1 MPASQYDSNA
11 FINAI
16 PCRLTRRAMFH
27 TLGLIMGPDAEDYPL
42 YIDTPFTSGITVAA
56 DGTTGIDITSAFTG
70 TTGFLLAG
78 TATNGISITGAC
90 TTAFDVTGAFTTGIS
105 IAAGG
110 TTGIEISSAFTGV
123 TGMVIAGTASGDGI
137 LISGACADGIHISG
151 TNTASGLHISGDQA
165 QSILIDV
172 DAAVTDAI
180 YIGVDDGITAT
191 AGLNIDRTGTTGV
204 CTTAIR
210 IDTDG
215 TTAIDITSG
224 FTGTTGIVMAGT
236 ATDDAISVTGACTD
250 GVDLSGAMTNY
261 FNVNNVGST
270 SAIGLHC
277 IDAFLGKAIETGTYQ
292 STASGGI
299 TLTST
304 NNRPV
309 SFLFDDAGV
318 EMGVGSDV
326 RATVSRV
333 LLTVDHTTASTINA
347 LRGQLKAND
356 LVDMSSATGVRC
368 ATMGYLELAGTG
380 ARTVAGYTAAIRA
393 SIEEGASGT
402 TTVSGSSFFSGV
414 ESNLASGR
422 TYTLTGEMAAFAT
435 TATST
440 ADWDIGLLV
449 SANSCTTGVEVQ
461 ACTTGMLISGATTTP
476 VSVTGAFTTG
486 VSIAA
491 DGTTGIDIT
500 SAFTGVTG
508 INIAGTASGDG
519 ILVSGACADGI
530 QVSGTNTATALH
542 VSGTQVIGLQFEG
555 TYSDSAITIGTSGSP
570 ISLAAQPDHAI
581 DIYTTSPSTD
591 AGNSVRPIHMTSTM
605 AGIGGVGG
613 RAEFEMTSNVALGG
627 WANALKGYFNMG
639 DSCTVTGLGSAVLAE
654 LKLPG
659 ASLGGV
665 GSYAVM
671 EMELVTQA
679 NGLTGAAPVAFQ
691 WMQVSGDG
699 TATAD
704 FEDNGYLMVI
714 KGLTEGTGN
723 IFSAGADVAA
733 AATLKILVGT
743 TPYYILLGAGES
755 T

>member
-1 MPASQYDSNA
+1 MARDSDQYFNAVPDKDTQRAFRYVLSQITGSDVEGYPFWIDEA
-11 FINAI
+11 FTTAI
-16 PCRLTRRAMFH
+16 T
-27 TLGLIMGPDAEDYPL
+27 I
-42 YIDTPFTSGITVAA
+42 AA
-56 DGTTGIDITSAFTG
+56 DGTTGINITSAFTG
-70 TTGFLLAG
+70 TTGFLFAG

-105 IAAGG
+105 IAANG
-110 TTGIEISSAFTGV
+110 TTGVEISSAFTG
-123 TGMVIAGTASGDGI
+123 
-137 LISGACADGIHISG
+137 
-151 TNTASGLHISGDQA
+151 
-165 QSILIDV
+165 
-172 DAAVTDAI
+172 
-180 YIGVDDGITAT
+180 
-191 AGLNIDRTGTTGV
+191 TTG
-204 CTTAIR
+204 
-210 IDTDG
+210 
-215 TTAIDITSG
+215 
-224 FTGTTGIVMAGT
+224 FLLAGT
-236 ATDDAISVTGACTD
+236 ATDAISVTGACTD

-261 FNVNNVGST
+261 FNVNNVATTG
-270 SAIGLHC
+270 GVGVHF

-304 NNRPV
+304 NTRPV

-318 EMGVGSDV
+318 EMGAGSDV

-333 LLTVDHTTASTINA
+333 LLTVDHTNASTINA

-414 ESNLASGR
+414 ESNLSSGR
-422 TYTLTGEMAAFAT
+422 SYTLTGEMAAFAT

-449 SANSCTTGVEVQ
+449 SANSCTNGIEVQ
-461 ACTTGMLISGATTTP
+461 ACTTGINITGATTTGVTVSGTASGDGILVSGACADGIHISGTNTASGLHVSGDQV
-476 VSVTGAFTTG
+476 VSVLIDVDAAVTAAAQVKVDDGITADYGLDISRTGTTG
-486 VSIAA
+486 ICTTGIRIDT

-500 SAFTGVTG
+500 SGFTGVTG
-508 INIAGTASGDG
+508 ITFAGTASGDG

-530 QVSGTNTATALH
+530 QVSGTNTATAIH

-605 AGIGGVGG
+605 TGIGGVGG

-627 WANALKGYFNMG
+627 WANSLKGYFNMG
-639 DSCTVTGLGSAVLAE
+639 DACTVTGLGSAVLAE

-679 NGLTGAAPVAFQ
+679 SGLTGGAPVAFQ

-704 FEDNGYLMVI
+704 FEDNGSLMVI
-714 KGLTEGTGN
+714 KGLTEGSGN
-723 IFSAGADVAA
+723 IFSAGADVVA
-733 AATLKILVGT
+733 AATLRILVGA